1 MQIGKWVAAAVVVV
15 VGISHRLCKQNKSV
29 LCPLMVFFGRRAQHF
44 QRSPVVFSEM
54 TLRGSFTPQG
64 IWSESAHTTSAMAV
78 GRDADLKFLSPRRW
92 RVMLLL

>member
-1 MQIGKWVAAAVVVV
+1 MQIGKWVVVVV